1 MMKTS
6 LTKRSINLGQSL
18 LMAVCLNF
26 ITIMPSFAQEALL
39 RTLTVTGQGEYVIP
53 TTITQVQLG
62 VEIQGKTAQQVQDEV
77 AKRSTEVVNF
87 LRSQKVN
94 ELQTTGIS
102 LQPQYDY
109 SSEQR
114 RLIGYVGINMVSFE
128 VDTNQAGAILD
139 RAVAV
144 GATRID
150 NLSFTATDE
159 AIAQAQQE
167 ALRRASLDAQSQ
179 AETVL
184 NALNLSSQEIVGI
197 QVNNATPPVM
207 PMLASLMKSD
217 EATTQV
223 IGSDQTIRSSV
234 TLQIRY

>member
-1 MMKTS
+1 MKTG

-18 LMAVCLNF
+18 VMAVCLNL
-26 ITIMPSFAQEALL
+26 ITVMPSFAQEALL

-53 TTITQVQLG
+53 TTIAQVQLG
-62 VEIQGKTAQQVQDEV
+62 VEIQGKTAQQVQEEV

-87 LRSQKVN
+87 LRSQNVS

-114 RLIGYVGINMVSFE
+114 RLIGYVGINIVSFE
-128 VDTNQAGAILD
+128 IDTNKAGAILD
-139 RAVAV
+139 RAVAL

-167 ALRRASLDAQSQ
+167 ALKRASLDAQNQ
-179 AETVL
+179 AEVVL
-184 NALNLSSQEIVGI
+184 SALNLSSQEIVGI
-197 QVNNATPPVM
+197 QINNATPPVM
-207 PMLASLMKSD
+207 PLLASVMKSA
-217 EATTQV
+217 EATTPV
-223 IGSDQTIRSSV
+223 IGGDQTIRSSV